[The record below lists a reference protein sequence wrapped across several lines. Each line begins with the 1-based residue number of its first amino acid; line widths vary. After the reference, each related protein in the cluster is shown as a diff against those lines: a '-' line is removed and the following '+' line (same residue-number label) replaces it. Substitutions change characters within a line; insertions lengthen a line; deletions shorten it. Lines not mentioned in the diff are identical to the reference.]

1 MSEVNEVN
9 AISEVNIANDICN
22 TNKIEEKVTI
32 IEHTKPKIF
41 RCINYDQYDV
51 LYASHM
57 KRMYTYVENNIKI
70 EFTKFTEHLIDE
82 ENAISRNKLLDAID
96 EFKDIFLK
104 NNDTN
109 SNNDYKHWVRFT
121 DEAFNYR
128 PYQPC
133 IIS

>member
-1 MSEVNEVN
+1 MSE
-9 AISEVNIANDICN
+9 AIAIANETTSI
-22 TNKIEEKVTI
+22 TTITEVEEKVTI
-32 IEHTKPKIF
+32 TEHIKPKIF
-41 RCINYDQYDV
+41 RCIHYDQYDV
-51 LYASHM
+51 LYATHM
-57 KRMYTYVENNIKI
+57 KRMYAYVENDIKI

-96 EFKDIFLK
+96 EFKHILLK

-109 SNNDYKHWVRFT
+109 NDYKNWIRFT

>member
-1 MSEVNEVN
+1 MSEVHAVNEVSVAN
-9 AISEVNIANDICN
+9 NICD

-32 IEHTKPKIF
+32 TEHIKPKIF

-51 LYASHM
+51 LYATHM
-57 KRMYTYVENNIKI
+57 KRMYTYVENDIKI

-96 EFKDIFLK
+96 EFKHIVLK
-104 NNDTN
+104 INNAN
-109 SNNDYKHWVRFT
+109 INNDYKHWVKFT